1 QCENRRMGNAADTW
15 DGLAVGV
22 SLATLD
28 DTAGYGAIDDGALA
42 WRDGKIAWVGPRGE
56 LPAGASATHT
66 HDFGGGWITPGLVDC
81 HTHLVFAGNRAGEFE
96 MRLQGASYE
105 SIARAG
111 GGILSTV
118 HAVRAASE
126 EELLDQSLP
135 RARALLRDG
144 TTTIEIKSGY
154 GLDLAN
160 ERKMLRVAR
169 RIGEELGIGVRT
181 TYLGA
186 HALPPEFAN
195 DSDGYI
201 ARAIEWLVALDE

>member
-1 QCENRRMGNAADTW
+1 
-15 DGLAVGV
+15 DGVAVGV

-28 DTAGYGAIDDGALA
+28 DADGYGSIEDGALA
-42 WRDGKIAWVGPRGE
+42 WRDGLIAWVGPRSA
-56 LPAGASATHT
+56 LPAGTAATHT

-111 GGILSTV
+111 GGIRSTV
-118 HAVRAASE
+118 RNVRAASE
-126 EELLDQSLP
+126 DELLDQSLP
-135 RARALLRDG
+135 RAAARRPAG
-144 TTTIEIKSGY
+144 AAASGIKSGY
-154 GLDLAN
+154 GLGRDN

-186 HALPPEFAN
+186 HALPPEFAD

-201 ARAIEWLVALDE
+201 HRAIEWLVVLNGE

>member
-1 QCENRRMGNAADTW
+1 PRHRALERVRMQVGDAGQAPARVGGGGQRALRVGGGVHAVILACRPGQCENRPMVDAADTW

-28 DTAGYGAIDDGALA
+28 DADGYGTIEDGALA
-42 WRDGKIAWVGPRGE
+42 WRDGLIAWVGPRSA
-56 LPAGASATHT
+56 LPAGTAATHT

-118 HAVRAASE
+118 RNVRAAS
-126 EELLDQSLP
+126 
-135 RARALLRDG
+135 
-144 TTTIEIKSGY
+144 
-154 GLDLAN
+154 
-160 ERKMLRVAR
+160 
-169 RIGEELGIGVRT
+169 
-181 TYLGA
+181 
-186 HALPPEFAN
+186 
-195 DSDGYI
+195 
-201 ARAIEWLVALDE
+201 